1 MAKINQKIAGLQDEI
16 IKLEEY
22 ASQLRQSEPQAY
34 QQEKPEIEKNLVN
47 LRVGH
52 LECLI
57 EIYKAQNP
65 EKYET
70 KREALEAKLDYL
82 KQGGNIKMWSYPN
95 WAKLQSV
102 KAVQDAAE
110 KTKEVPAPEVP
121 ALVTEAGVKCDQ
133 CDFVA
138 KNTTGLKAHSVKHK

>member
-34 QQEKPEIEKNLVN
+34 QQEKPEIEKNLVD

-95 WAKLQSV
+95 WMKLQSV
-102 KAVQDAAE
+102 KSVQDAAE
-110 KTKEVPAPEVP
+110 KTKEPE
-121 ALVTEAGVKCDQ
+121 TELATETQVKCDQ

-138 KNTTGLKAHSVKHK
+138 KNNTGLKAHSVKHK